1 MRSRYIV
8 FIIVCSVL
16 LTACGN
22 TANTTDINQSNEN
35 ETSNETQIKD
45 YELDDAKPL
54 SGKDEILDTDHK
66 EAIKNPTETQV
77 AAEENPSM
85 ETTETQVTAEE
96 DPSMET
102 TETQVAA
109 EENPSIETTEIQVM
123 AEENPAIETTET
135 NEPQTQPIE
144 TQPPT
149 TIQTTESII
158 WLPAEPARPTQT
170 YTMKYIT
177 NSFYNDITG
186 ETYSSSKTM
195 TFDDGTT
202 ISVPD
207 NFPINGYTG
216 LSYTNLGWTA
226 INNNS
231 KDGHIYCWCYYAVA
245 DEFYAYIDGDWY

>member
-8 FIIVCSVL
+8 FIIVCIVL

-66 EAIKNPTETQV
+66 ESIKNP
-77 AAEENPSM
+77 
-85 ETTETQVTAEE
+85 TETQVTAEE

-109 EENPSIETTEIQVM
+109 EEDPSIETTEIQVM

-207 NFPINGYTG
+207 NFPINGHTG
-216 LSYTNLGWTA
+216 LLYTNLGWTA

-231 KDGHIYCWCYYAVA
+231 KDGHIYSWCYFADT
-245 DEFYAYIDGDWY
+245 DEFFAYIDGDWY